1 MDEKFLED
9 LGLDSDTTSKIL
21 NKYAEEKLDSRLLRE
36 GVMSVSAAKGVL
48 SEINMTF
55 SDEDAAIKVL
65 KEEHPY
71 LFKNDE
77 PLFTGP
83 AGGEK
88 QDTDTELVKK
98 ALGLI

>member
-1 MDEKFLED
+1 MDEKFLEE
-9 LGLDSDTTSKIL
+9 LGLDCDTASKIL

-48 SEINMTF
+48 NELNMSF
-55 SDEDAAIKVL
+55 SDEDAVKVL